1 MQFYNELVNLWYGDK
16 VKQVRE
22 GCEMTQTKF
31 ANVFDITQ
39 ASISQIEAGKRLPS
53 TDLLNNIQEY
63 CDIPEDFFDDEKAN
77 RWYLLKVVKGIS
89 PMGIQK
95 VIEYAEL
102 IKKAEPF

>member
-1 MQFYNELVNLWYGDK
+1 MQFYGNK

-22 GCEMTQTKF
+22 GCKMTQAAF
-31 ANVFDITQ
+31 ANVFDTTQ
-39 ASISQIEAGKRLPS
+39 ASISQIEAGKRFPS
-53 TDLLNNIQEY
+53 PELLENIRESCDL
-63 CDIPEDFFDDEKAN
+63 PEDFFDDEKAN
-77 RWYLLKVVKGIS
+77 KWYLLNLLKGIS